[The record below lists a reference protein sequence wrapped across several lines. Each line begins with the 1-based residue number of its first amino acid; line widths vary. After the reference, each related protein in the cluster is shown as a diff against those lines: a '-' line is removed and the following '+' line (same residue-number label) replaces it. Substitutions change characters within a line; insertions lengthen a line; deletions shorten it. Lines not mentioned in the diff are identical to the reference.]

1 MSLHDPDLDRIF
13 QALGDPTR
21 RALLARLLEGPAPV
35 TVLAGPT
42 GMALP
47 TVLRHLAVLEAAG
60 LIASEKRGRTRLC
73 AVQVGALAAT
83 EHWLNRQRAIWE
95 GRTDR
100 LEALALSL
108 EAQDDAVRPDDRS

>member
-13 QALGDPTR
+13 QALADPTR
-21 RALLARLLEGPAPV
+21 RAMLARLLEGPAPV
-35 TVLAGPT
+35 SELAGPT

-47 TVLRHLAVLEAAG
+47 TVLRHLGVMEEAG
-60 LIASEKRGRTRLC
+60 LISTAKQGRTRLC
-73 AVQVGALAAT
+73 AVKAETLAAT

-100 LEALALSL
+100 LEALAMAL
-108 EAQDDAVRPDDRS
+108 EDEDAVRPDHGS